1 MDGRGASQRS
11 SMATQ
16 HQAASTLQEKAVFIF
31 LCTSFALSL
40 GRQTMPQAQMN
51 NGSSSMALEQNA
63 GDSSLSSN
71 MSAATN
77 TSTAVS
83 ANQGDNTTTARPKGI
98 STTPNASGNG
108 VPGAVTFEKNS
119 TLSASTTK
127 NTEVANSEGSSSL
140 YAKGS
145 NQITNNMAGRKASPI
160 YGYTV
165 STTQVN
171 STTNGSTTSGSN
183 IGKDQSLNTF
193 NTKNSSVT
201 TTGSPLALRSTIG
214 QSTGGSTSTS
224 PGNQAVIMNA
234 YTGRPPT
241 MSGLRPSSSYYATSA
256 ATTSKVSSPQNIQS
270 TTSSPATHRTTY
282 SDNQSTSPDV
292 NTETQTQHY
301 NTSEGKVNS
310 CKPLESFMIL
320 STGSGLSWFMVWM
333 ICLLG
338 VNSIAQS

>member
-1 MDGRGASQRS
+1 MDGRGALWRS
-11 SMATQ
+11 SMAAQ
-16 HQAASTLQEKAVFIF
+16 HQAASTLQEKAIFIF

-40 GRQTMPQAQMN
+40 GLQTMPQAQLN
-51 NGSSSMALEQNA
+51 NGSSSMALEKNA
-63 GDSSLSSN
+63 EDSSLNSN

-77 TSTAVS
+77 MSAAVNV
-83 ANQGDNTTTARPKGI
+83 NQEDNATTARPKDI

-119 TLSASTTK
+119 T
-127 NTEVANSEGSSSL
+127 EVVNSEDSSSL

-145 NQITNNMAGRKASPI
+145 NHVTNNMAGRKTSPI

-171 STTNGSTTSGSN
+171 STTNGSTTSGNN
-183 IGKDQSLNTF
+183 IGKDQSLNTV
-193 NTKNSSVT
+193 NAKNSPDT
-201 TTGSPLALRSTIG
+201 TTGSPLALQTTIR
-214 QSTGGSTSTS
+214 QSTGRSTSSS
-224 PGNQAVIMNA
+224 PGNQAVMMNA

-256 ATTSKVSSPQNIQS
+256 VTTSKVSSPQNIQS

-282 SDNQSTSPDV
+282 SDNPSTSPDV
-292 NTETQTQHY
+292 NTETQTQPY
-301 NTSEGKVNS
+301 NTSEGDVNS
-310 CKPLESFMIL
+310 CKPLEPLMIL
-320 STGSGLSWFMVWM
+320 STGSGLSWFMVWT

-338 VNSIAQS
+338 VNSIAQP